1 MSKRSAPR
9 VARRFLSGSQPVSEG
24 SQMMLHIGLRC
35 CRTFYLALAVAVL
48 SIIAM
53 PATTMAGQLK
63 VAVIKFGTVSWEM
76 DVIRHHGLAEAQ
88 KLELEVLTLANTN
101 ASKVALQAGEADV
114 IVTDWIWVSRQR
126 AEGTDYTFVPYSTA
140 LGSLMVPGDSP
151 IRELADLKGR
161 RIGIAG
167 GPLDKS
173 WLLLRGHGLEKLG
186 TDLDGEVEKVFAAAP
201 LLNEQIQA
209 GRLDA
214 VINYWPFAARLQ
226 ARGYRPL
233 LRVNEMVESFGLASR
248 VPLLGYVF
256 RESLGEARRDDIT
269 AFVNATREAKRIMSI
284 SDTEWERLRPL
295 MRAKD
300 DATFVALRAGFR
312 HGIPFHWRAEQ
323 REAAAKLFAILAQFG
338 GEDLV
343 GTSGELA
350 PGTFWPHVTY

>member
-1 MSKRSAPR
+1 
-9 VARRFLSGSQPVSEG
+9 
-24 SQMMLHIGLRC
+24 MLRLGLRS
-35 CRTFYLALAVAVL
+35 CRTICLALAAAIL
-48 SIIAM
+48 AAASTPTA
-53 PATTMAGQLK
+53 ATAGQLK

-76 DVIRHHGLAEAQ
+76 DVIQHHGLAEAQ
-88 KLELEVLTLANTN
+88 KLDLEVLALANTN

-126 AEGTDYTFVPYSTA
+126 AEGADYTFVPYSTA
-140 LGSLMVPGDSP
+140 LGSLMVPRDSP
-151 IRELADLKGR
+151 IQEIADLKGR
-161 RIGIAG
+161 RLGIAG

-173 WLLLRGHGLEKLG
+173 WLLLRGYGLEKLG

-201 LLNEQIQA
+201 LLNEQILA

-226 ARGYRPL
+226 ARGFRPL
-233 LRVNEMVESFGLASR
+233 MGVNEVAESFGLVSQ

-256 RESLGEARRDDIT
+256 RESLGEARRDDVM
-269 AFVNATREAKRIMSI
+269 AFVNATHEAKRIMSI
-284 SDTEWERLRPL
+284 SDAEWERLRPL

-312 HGIPFHWRAEQ
+312 HGIPFHWRAKQ
-323 REAAAKLFAILAQFG
+323 REEAAKLYSILAQFG
-338 GEDLV
+338 GEKLV
-343 GTSGELA
+343 GTSDELA

>member
-1 MSKRSAPR
+1 
-9 VARRFLSGSQPVSEG
+9 
-24 SQMMLHIGLRC
+24 MLRLGLRS
-35 CRTFYLALAVAVL
+35 CRMLRLTLAAAVL
-48 SIIAM
+48 AIALT
-53 PATTMAGQLK
+53 PAAATAGKLK
-63 VAVIKFGTVSWEM
+63 VAVIKFGTVNWEM

-88 KLELEVLTLANTN
+88 KLDLEVLALANTN
-101 ASKVALQAGEADV
+101 ATKVALQAGETDV

-126 AEGTDYTFVPYSTA
+126 AEGADYTFVPYSTA

-151 IRELADLKGR
+151 IQELADLKGR
-161 RIGIAG
+161 RLGIAG

-173 WLLLRGHGLEKLG
+173 WLLLRGYGLEKLG
-186 TDLDGEVEKVFAAAP
+186 ADLDGEVEKVFAAAP

-226 ARGYRPL
+226 ARGFRPL
-233 LRVNEMVESFGLASR
+233 LGVNEVAESFGLVSR

-256 RESLGEARRDDIT
+256 RESQGEAQREDIM

-284 SDTEWERLRPL
+284 SDAEWERLRPL

-323 REAAAKLFAILAQFG
+323 REEAAKLFTILAEYG
-338 GEDLV
+338 GEKLV
-343 GTSGELA
+343 GPSGELA

>member
-1 MSKRSAPR
+1 MLRLGHRSCRAIRLTLAAAVLAIAP
-9 VARRFLSGSQPVSEG
+9 AP
-24 SQMMLHIGLRC
+24 
-35 CRTFYLALAVAVL
+35 AVA
-48 SIIAM
+48 
-53 PATTMAGQLK
+53 TAGKLK

-76 DVIRHHGLAEAQ
+76 DVIGHHGLAEAQ
-88 KLELEVLTLANTN
+88 KLDLEVLALANTN

-126 AEGTDYTFVPYSTA
+126 AEGADYTFVPYSTA

-151 IRELADLKGR
+151 IKELADLKGR
-161 RIGIAG
+161 RLGIAG

-173 WLLLRGHGLEKLG
+173 WLLLRGYGLEKLG

-233 LRVNEMVESFGLASR
+233 LGVNEVAESFGLVSL

-256 RESLGEARRDDIT
+256 RESQGEAQRDDIM

-284 SDTEWERLRPL
+284 SDAEWERLRPL

-323 REAAAKLFAILAQFG
+323 REEAAKLFAILAQYG
-338 GEDLV
+338 GEKLV
-343 GTSGELA
+343 GSSAELA